1 MGVQH
6 LATPSQRPQRLPAR
20 GVGLTTL
27 PPSLW
32 IPDSD
37 SLPPSL
43 AQYTLMFE
51 TLLASPE
58 PWLYAHVMLPGGTK
72 NLTNP
77 AYALGGGAA
86 PLHGT
91 IMQVI
96 AVQREADSRLTLLVH
111 GIGRCIVLR
120 ATQESPYAR
129 ADVQSLPDDE
139 CLVSCAHRVLG
150 FLGAKAP
157 EVPRAIRRRLLM
169 ASAASENL
177 HWRQYE
183 FANHTL
189 SQHLSLS
196 LCDSSEV
203 ARGCRDT
210 ADAAHTEAML
220 AMPLAPHL
228 LLEPPED
235 DTMWQSSEPVLRAL
249 DRALDA
255 MDEDECEELDAEG
268 EQSLTALEVQVW
280 LELDLLL
287 RRLAQLRGP
296 ANKAPVPS
304 QLLGLLPPPPP
315 NDWPDGF
322 ALAGVASQLRQRYE
336 GALAEGEA
344 AALTASLWSYVP
356 ISLENYP
363 ARRRVQRLSY
373 AVWSVIGGQGV
384 DLQPLVEVESTCDR
398 LRLALRRMR
407 DVMTQLE

>member
-1 MGVQH
+1 
-6 LATPSQRPQRLPAR
+6 
-20 GVGLTTL
+20 
-27 PPSLW
+27 
-32 IPDSD
+32 
-37 SLPPSL
+37 
-43 AQYTLMFE
+43 MFE

-220 AMPLAPHL
+220 AMPLAPPRL
-228 LLEPPED
+228 GGS
-235 DTMWQSSEPVLRAL
+235 QSS
-249 DRALDA
+249 
-255 MDEDECEELDAEG
+255 
-268 EQSLTALEVQVW
+268 
-280 LELDLLL
+280 
-287 RRLAQLRGP
+287 
-296 ANKAPVPS
+296 
-304 QLLGLLPPPPP
+304 
-315 NDWPDGF
+315 
-322 ALAGVASQLRQRYE
+322 RQR
-336 GALAEGEA
+336 LV
-344 AALTASLWSYVP
+344 TRR
-356 ISLENYP
+356 N
-363 ARRRVQRLSY
+363 ARRRRSS
-373 AVWSVIGGQGV
+373 AA
-384 DLQPLVEVESTCDR
+384 R
-398 LRLALRRMR
+398 LRSAPIRGGFGLSCRVVLRRVAR
-407 DVMTQLE
+407 RQLSWNTDFDRPL